1 MGDGE
6 TRGGRKERSRRENEE
21 EEEDDGKV
29 VDDVFTTTK
38 SDTYQQSATSSFS
51 SFPTSSSSSS
61 SSSYSSPSSSFSSP
75 LSFPFSSTFNTSF
88 TFPTTPTTSSTPPPP
103 PPLRHFT
110 LVRTSLRF
118 NEFYHWFYRVVAYD
132 VFKFIV
138 PFVALVLLNYHTI
151 STLRRT
157 RAACSNPKKSKVLD
171 LKFKV
176 RISLMADVEG
186 ATRCICYKPISVITN
201 ERN

>member
-1 MGDGE
+1 MSGKLHFHAPNWAIVSQGLNITSYLLVLVPQSSAWLARE
-6 TRGGRKERSRRENEE
+6 GVNLTRLL
-21 EEEDDGKV
+21 
-29 VDDVFTTTK
+29 
-38 SDTYQQSATSSFS
+38 
-51 SFPTSSSSSS
+51 FPA
-61 SSSYSSPSSSFSSP
+61 PG
-75 LSFPFSSTFNTSF
+75 LSFSSTFNTSF
-88 TFPTTPTTSSTPPPP
+88 TFPTTPTTSSTPTPPP